1 MGNLCKNSG
10 SPTDKNEVPIN
21 YYACRPKCQNRAAP
35 LPYYR
40 DYSINILYIHSTI
53 VVLKHFCREIN
64 LEMII
69 SRTPKTGRKKEGL
82 QVTGSIANSSCCCC
96 PTSGTG
102 DNIPY

>member
-64 LEMII
+64 LEYIMKGQ
-69 SRTPKTGRKKEGL
+69 TNHLT
-82 QVTGSIANSSCCCC
+82 SI
-96 PTSGTG
+96 
-102 DNIPY
+102 NI